1 MISVPNLRQP
11 LNGSKQLTIR
21 STYSLFLLGTLYF
34 ILCTSFLFSQPQQ
47 KPEIRKTKSS
57 AIIDGK
63 KYYLHTVEKGQTL
76 YAISKV
82 YDVTVSEI
90 LSENPDAVDGIKP
103 GQVLRVPFNEKK
115 KKKDDNDTGEYY
127 YHKVTQGETVFSISQ
142 KLGVTE
148 DVIMKNNPGLDKA
161 NLKPGQLVKIP
172 GTPREIVEEKKD
184 DSPVVN
190 TPDKKDLPP
199 VQLNSNENN
208 FNVALFLPFY
218 LSYTPYIETE
228 KIKKGLADFP
238 KDSRIAVEFYQ
249 GAMMALDSLKRSGI
263 SVKLYVYDTGTDSSG
278 SFDVN
283 RFPELKKMDLIIG
296 PLYTSHFVALSKFA
310 KENNIPIVSPLSQNN
325 KILLGN
331 VNVSKATPSV
341 MTQVE
346 QSAAYIGKKWFDQNI
361 LLMNSLGPKDIS
373 YNNTVKQL
381 VNTSKKDH
389 HLEDS
394 VITVTTLKNITDNL
408 KNDKVNVIV
417 IMNST
422 PAFVTDILSKLS
434 KMKDDTRGRDSIIVF
449 GMSSWMGIESIDMEY
464 LSNLNVFLPVNNFTA
479 YDDANVAHFIH
490 RYRASHNTEPSEY
503 VYQGF
508 DVMYYYVSAMKAVGA
523 KSMQQELP
531 NRKWKGT
538 HLNFDLYQSSPES
551 GYENRAVFILRY
563 DHDQLVKME

>member
-1 MISVPNLRQP
+1 MGVNNVMR
-11 LNGSKQLTIR
+11 R
-21 STYSLFLLGTLYF
+21 STYFLPLLCTLYLV
-34 ILCTSFLFSQPQQ
+34 LCTSLSFSQPQQ
-47 KPEIRKTKSS
+47 KPEIKKTKSS

-82 YDVTVSEI
+82 YEVTVSDI

-103 GQVLRVPFNEKK
+103 GQVLRVPFIN
-115 KKKDDNDTGEYY
+115 KKDKKDNADDKGEYY
-127 YHKVTQGETVFSISQ
+127 YHKVTQGETLASISQ
-142 KLGVTE
+142 KLGITA
-148 DVIMKNNPGLDKA
+148 DVIMKNNPGLDQA
-161 NLKPGQLVKIP
+161 NLKPGQLLRIP
-172 GTPREIVEEKKD
+172 GAPKEIIEVKKD

-199 VQLNSNENN
+199 VQLNSEENN

-238 KDSRIAVEFYQ
+238 KDSKIAVEFYQ

-263 SVKLYVYDTGTDSSG
+263 SVKLSVYDTGADSSG

-283 RFPELKKMDLIIG
+283 RFPELKKMDLLIG
-296 PLYTSHFVALSKFA
+296 PLYTTHFIALSKFA

-331 VNVSKATPSV
+331 TNVSKATPSV

-361 LLMNSLGPKDIS
+361 LLMASVGPKDNS
-373 YNNTVKQL
+373 YYNTMKMMVNN
-381 VNTSKKDH
+381 SKKDH

-394 VITVTTLKNITDNL
+394 VITVSTLKNITDNL
-408 KNDKVNVIV
+408 KSDKVNVIV

-434 KMKDDTRGRDSIIVF
+434 KMKDDTKGRDSIVVF
-449 GMSSWMGIESIDMEY
+449 GMSSWTGIESIDMEY
-464 LSNLNVFLPVNNFTA
+464 LSNLNVFLPVNNFTG
-479 YDDANVAHFIH
+479 YDDPDVARFIH
-490 RYRASHNTEPSEY
+490 RYRAANNTEPSEY

-523 KSMQQELP
+523 KAMQQQLP

-563 DHDQLVKME
+563 DHDQLVKVE